1 MKGLILTYA
10 VVILGAI
17 AALRYP
23 LIGLQVYVGLAVLRP
38 QSIFGFAGDLTG
50 LSLLVGIAV
59 LIGWV
64 FRGFGRWSFGRA
76 LPVVLL
82 LVAFSVWF
90 LVSATQALDP
100 ERAFDSAWEL
110 SKVLVPFIVGITLM
124 SGEKDWR
131 PMLWTIVLAQGY
143 VSLEQNINYVFKG
156 YNTASM
162 GFGGMDNNCF
172 GASLVT
178 VIGPAVALMISSK
191 TWFGKILAGAAAAFI
206 LHTIFLTFSRG
217 AMVGLIAVGVA
228 ALVMMPK
235 RPKYLGGLL
244 IMGLIALRFIG
255 PELAE
260 RYASTFAETEERDAS
275 AESRLDLWRDCLV
288 VIGDYPVFGVGPAN
302 WRVISSNYG
311 WSEGKSAHSVWME
324 TAAENGI
331 PGALLLLLFFTSA
344 IVRLWPVAR
353 APANETNRYEVI
365 LASGVILAIVGFVVS
380 GQFVSIPA
388 LEVPYYLTM
397 LGVAML
403 KTSGTRLQTGQDQ
416 VQAPPLV
423 MPSYAAGAIR

>member
-1 MKGLILTYA
+1 
-10 VVILGAI
+10 
-17 AALRYP
+17 
-23 LIGLQVYVGLAVLRP
+23 
-38 QSIFGFAGDLTG
+38 
-50 LSLLVGIAV
+50 
-59 LIGWV
+59 
-64 FRGFGRWSFGRA
+64 
-76 LPVVLL
+76 
-82 LVAFSVWF
+82 
-90 LVSATQALDP
+90 
-100 ERAFDSAWEL
+100 
-110 SKVLVPFIVGITLM
+110 
-124 SGEKDWR
+124 
-131 PMLWTIVLAQGY
+131 
-143 VSLEQNINYVFKG
+143 
-156 YNTASM
+156 
-162 GFGGMDNNCF
+162 
-172 GASLVT
+172 
-178 VIGPAVALMISSK
+178 
-191 TWFGKILAGAAAAFI
+191 
-206 LHTIFLTFSRG
+206 
-217 AMVGLIAVGVA
+217 
-228 ALVMMPK
+228 
-235 RPKYLGGLL
+235 
-244 IMGLIALRFIG
+244 
-255 PELAE
+255 
-260 RYASTFAETEERDAS
+260 
-275 AESRLDLWRDCLV
+275 
-288 VIGDYPVFGVGPAN
+288 VFGVGPAN